1 MLSTVYSSGV
11 MGIDGFMVTVECNVQ
26 DKLPCFEIVGL
37 PDASVKEAEK
47 RIQAALENSGF
58 AFPDTAIVIN
68 LAPADMKKEGSTYDM
83 ALLVSLL
90 HSSGTV
96 KRSVD
101 LEDMLFIGE
110 LSMSGS
116 FRGVRGVLSM
126 ALCAKDKGKKEIFVP
141 SENAKEA
148 SVVSGIRVY
157 PVKNIRELVE
167 HLNGKRII
175 TPVEFDKTI
184 FEHQRDAHKMDFSD
198 VKGQEKAKRALEI
211 AAAGNHNVLLIGP
224 PGTGKSMLAKRIP
237 SILPAI
243 TFDEAVETTKI
254 HSISGSLPNGSL
266 IVERP
271 FRSPHHTMSA
281 VALAGGGK
289 IPVPGELSL
298 AHNGILF
305 LDELPEFTK
314 STTEVLRQ
322 PLEDGSITITR
333 AAGHFT
339 FPSSF
344 MLVCAMNPCKCGYY
358 GHPTRKCTCKPEDIK
373 KYISKISGPLIDRI
387 DIQLEVSSLSF
398 NDLSSTRPAESS
410 ESIRERVN
418 KARQIALDRFKNETT
433 YSGKPIFS
441 NADMTS
447 PMIRKYCVLG
457 KDAQD
462 LLRNAFDR
470 MCMSARGYDRI
481 LRVARTI
488 ADLDNSNEIG
498 VKHIA
503 EAIQLRSLDRKYFS

>member
-1 MLSTVYSSGV
+1 MLSTVYSSGI
-11 MGIDGFMVTVECNVQ
+11 MGIDGFEVIVECNMQ

-37 PDASVKEAEK
+37 PDAAVKEAEK

-58 AFPDTAIVIN
+58 MFPDSAIVIN

-90 HSSGTV
+90 HSGGMV
-96 KRSVD
+96 KKTAI
-101 LEDMLFIGE
+101 LEDKCFVGE
-110 LSMSGS
+110 LSMSGN

-126 ALCAKDKGKKEIFVP
+126 VLSAKEKGRKEIFVP
-141 SENAKEA
+141 FDNAKEA
-148 SVVSGIRVY
+148 SVVSGIKAY
-157 PVKNIRELVE
+157 PVRDIRELVE
-167 HLNGKRII
+167 HLNGKKLI
-175 TPVEFDKTI
+175 TPVEFDRSI
-184 FEHQRDAHKMDFSD
+184 FEKQRDNTIMDFSD

-211 AAAGNHNVLLIGP
+211 AAAGNHNILLIGP

-237 SILPAI
+237 SILPKI

-254 HSISGSLPNGSL
+254 HSISGTLPNDSL

-271 FRSPHHTMSA
+271 FRSPHHTMSS

-289 IPVPGELSL
+289 IPMPGELSL

-305 LDELPEFTK
+305 LDELPEFNK
-314 STTEVLRQ
+314 SATEVLRQ

-358 GHPTRKCTCKPEDIK
+358 GHPTHKCTCKPEDIK

-387 DIQLEVSSLSF
+387 DIQLEVSSLSY
-398 NDLSSTRPAESS
+398 NELSDTRPTESS
-410 ESIRERVN
+410 ATIRERVD
-418 KARQIALDRFKNETT
+418 KARSRAVERFKNETT
-433 YSGKPIFS
+433 YSGKPIYS

-447 PMIRKYCVLG
+447 TLIRKYCVLDS
-457 KDAQD
+457 DAHT
-462 LLRNAFDR
+462 LLRAAFEK
-470 MCMSARGYDRI
+470 MGMSARGYDRI
-481 LRVARTI
+481 LRVALTI
-488 ADLDNSNEIG
+488 ADLDNSDKIL